1 MNMNLQFKTLSECI
15 EFFGRGNLVAI
26 DNIRQIIHY
35 ISKAKVQPKFVC
47 ENETKSG
54 KLTCW
59 FLKSETYDAYKSWQE
74 SNPKK
79 AKKDVK

>member
-1 MNMNLQFKTLSECI
+1 MGTQFKTLDELVD
-15 EFFGRGNLVAI
+15 FYGRGNLVAI

-35 ISKAKVQPKFVC
+35 VSNGKVQPKLIM

-79 AKKDVK
+79 DK